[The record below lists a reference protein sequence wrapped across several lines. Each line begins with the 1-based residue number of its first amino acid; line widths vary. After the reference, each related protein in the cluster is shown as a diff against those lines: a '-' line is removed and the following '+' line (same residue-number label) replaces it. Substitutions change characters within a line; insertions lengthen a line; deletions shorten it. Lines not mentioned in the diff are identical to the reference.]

1 MTIPSSPSTPSAPHQ
16 PPTAPPPPSPID
28 RAFLTCE
35 PSAGH
40 LVLVRHG
47 QQEHPTG
54 PSPIPSD
61 WADPPLS
68 DIGRRQAEAV
78 ADSLASERVDV
89 VYCSNLARAHDTGTA
104 IASRH
109 GLVPIVFAELREVEF
124 FRDLPPEARV
134 QDVLSEPMR
143 RGMVERFVRERRWDV
158 YPFSESSAAFR
169 ARVVT
174 VIEGLLAMSEGLH
187 VVIACHGGVINA
199 YLGHILG
206 LEEDMFFRPAHAS
219 VQRLLVSGQQRV
231 IHSLNETHH
240 LSAVDLALVTS

>member
-1 MTIPSSPSTPSAPHQ
+1 MTIPTSPSTPSTPHQ

-28 RAFLTCE
+28 RAFLTDD

-40 LVLVRHG
+40 LILVRHG
-47 QQEHPTG
+47 QQEHPDS

-68 DIGRRQAEAV
+68 ELGRRQAEAV
-78 ADSLASERVDV
+78 ADALSGERVDV
-89 VYCSNLARAHDTGTA
+89 VYCSNLARAFDTGAT

-109 GLVPIVFAELREVEF
+109 RLEPIVFPELREVEF

-134 QDVLSEPMR
+134 QDVLSEPVR
-143 RGMVERFVRERRWDV
+143 RGMVERFVQERRWDV
-158 YPFSESSAAFR
+158 YPFSEGSAAFR

-174 VIEGLLAMSEGLH
+174 IIEGLLVMSEGLH
-187 VVIACHGGVINA
+187 AVVACHGGVINA
-199 YLGHILG
+199 YLGHVLG

-219 VQRLLVSGQQRV
+219 VHRVLVSGERRV
-231 IHSLNETHH
+231 IHSLNETHF
-240 LSAVDLALVTS
+240 LQAVDPTLVTS